1 MNNYAP
7 IRPAS
12 SQRRRQRQSGV
23 SIFLFGFCLAV
34 LVPVIGLAVDVTL
47 MYLAQTKLSAAV
59 DAAALSGA
67 RALSRGSSDV
77 AQQQAAADTATSYF
91 LKNYPVGYLSTTSIT
106 TPTVQIVNSANLRT
120 VTVTSSIQFPLTFLR
135 WLGTSN
141 NTLNATAT
149 ATRKDVNVMMV
160 LDHSGSLFDS
170 GSCEPMKDAATA
182 FLQQFAQ
189 GRDNVGL
196 VTFATGSAV
205 DVPLTQNFL
214 SGGTNIAA
222 VISGISC
229 ANSTNSS
236 SGLWKAYEQLAAYN
250 EPNALNAVLFFT
262 DGMPTVF
269 TAWNR
274 VTNTG
279 CSAVGWSKGVVGN
292 GGVGDPNQTASQGES
307 ALASTGCSWSGASDT
322 SDIVE
327 VWNRDAVGNA
337 VDISYAPV
345 VLTGMNLVNTAD
357 NMRAAAL
364 NATISAGQR
373 IRSGVQ
379 VLNWNPSSGAT
390 GSGPS
395 VPRVVIYSIGLGNSG
410 APPDAN
416 LLMTVSNDPRSP
428 SLDPTTAQGLYIF
441 AQNANALAPAF
452 QRVASELLRL
462 AR

>member
-1 MNNYAP
+1 MQ
-7 IRPAS
+7 ITI
-12 SQRRRQRQSGV
+12 SQQRKQNQRGV

-34 LVPVIGLAVDVTL
+34 LIPVIGLAVDVTL

-59 DAAALSGA
+59 DSAALAGA
-67 RALSRGSSDV
+67 RALSRGLDD
-77 AQQQAAADTATSYF
+77 ANQRQAASDTATSYF
-91 LKNYPVGYLSTTSIT
+91 MKNFPSGYLSTTSVTAPAI
-106 TPTVQIVNSANLRT
+106 QIVNATNLRT
-120 VTVTSSIQFPLTFLR
+120 VTVTSNIQFPLTFLR
-135 WLGTSN
+135 WLGPSN
-141 NTLNATAT
+141 SPLNATAT

-160 LDHSGSLFDS
+160 LDHSGSLSDS
-170 GSCEPMKDAATA
+170 GSCEPMKNAATA

-205 DVPLTQNFL
+205 DVPLTQTFL
-214 SGGTNIAA
+214 SGSTNIAT
-222 VISGISC
+222 VISGIAC
-229 ANSTNSS
+229 ANYTNSS
-236 SGLWKAYEQLAAYN
+236 AGLWRAYEQLAAYN

-279 CSAVGWSKGVVGN
+279 CSAVGWSKGVMGS
-292 GGVGDPNQTASQGES
+292 GGVGDPNQTASQSES
-307 ALASTGCSWSGASDT
+307 ALASTGCSWSSASDT

-337 VDISYAPV
+337 VDSSYAPV
-345 VLTGMNLVNTAD
+345 VLSGPNLVNTVD
-357 NMRAAAL
+357 NMRAAAI

-379 VLNWNPSSGAT
+379 VLNWNPTSGAT

-395 VPRVVIYSIGLGNSG
+395 VPRVVIYSIGLGNSS

-428 SLDPTTAQGLYIF
+428 GVDPTTAQGLYIF